1 MIYKIRVL
9 GDSVFSFL
17 RLYYCIR
24 NHSWSDVNDY
34 LRNCIGL
41 PVLVTSFQQHDMS
54 TNGFWCLLCK
64 ILAIWLDDLH
74 FCFIISL
81 LEIYWLNA
89 SSWLNSLLLHAELML
104 IFQLFFRGFLSIV
117 RSLNHLDLPW
127 LRLLLLHHFLSF
139 ACINNDYLN
148 MTPCFFPG
156 CCIWFT
162 NGCHTKWWARR
173 HTSGIDAQAFF
184 FTIGKFPA
192 LVNVVYILFPWPR
205 FLIMVFLLIPTI
217 KMK

>member
-104 IFQLFFRGFLSIV
+104 IFQLFSGGFYQLCVHWTIWTYLDWGCYLSIISFPLSALTMV
-117 RSLNHLDLPW
+117 IWTWHLVAFQAAAYGLPMVATRNGGPVDIHRV
-127 LRLLLLHHFLSF
+127 LMHEPSFLPSE
-139 ACINNDYLN
+139 N
-148 MTPCFFPG
+148 
-156 CCIWFT
+156 
-162 NGCHTKWWARR
+162 
-173 HTSGIDAQAFF
+173 
-184 FTIGKFPA
+184 
-192 LVNVVYILFPWPR
+192 
-205 FLIMVFLLIPTI
+205 FLL
-217 KMK
+217 